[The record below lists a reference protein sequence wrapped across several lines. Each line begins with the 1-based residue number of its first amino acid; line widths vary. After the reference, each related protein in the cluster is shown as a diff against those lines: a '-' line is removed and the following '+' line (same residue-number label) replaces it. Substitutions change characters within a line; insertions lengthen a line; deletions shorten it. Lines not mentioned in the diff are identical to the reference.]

1 MCNKQKS
8 GKTFTVEV
16 LAALKYLDKKCTH
29 FIDVSNLLAL
39 SSRKHN

>member
-8 GKTFTVEV
+8 GKAFTIEV
-16 LAALKYLDKKCTH
+16 LAALKYLDEKCTH

-39 SSRKHN
+39 S